1 MSCHPPTHTRHPT
14 HTHTHPH
21 PRPRPPTPTHA
32 HPTTHPSTPTRAR
45 ARAQTHASTR
55 THARTHAR
63 THKHTTNSFICL
75 LLFLLPSRALS
86 FPVTRPSPPPS
97 RHLRQAPSQADRRA
111 RAPCPADPGRLPQTC
126 IGRPTRA
133 AAGRRSGE
141 QGGEAAGV
149 FGHRASR
156 KTRGVTICD
165 PLPALSSLYKPSWP
179 PSASLADSCCLMQP
193 LYPPR
198 PSRSAPVMLRRTEVS
213 LATPDR
219 AC

>member
-1 MSCHPPTHTRHPT
+1 MPPIPQHPKPAPRQC
-14 HTHTHPH
+14 
-21 PRPRPPTPTHA
+21 RPRTRPPIQRTYA
-32 HPTTHPSTPTRAR
+32 GN
-45 ARAQTHASTR
+45 TR
-55 THARTHAR
+55 TRMTACAATGSRFQSRRRRRRTR
-63 THKHTTNSFICL
+63 CQ
-75 LLFLLPSRALS
+75 RRQR
-86 FPVTRPSPPPS
+86 PVTRPSPPPS